1 MASQEKNSRARS
13 VRIADGTEISC
24 DADNLHEIK
33 PLKSEGILSGTKTL
47 NVAIASS
54 DAAQNLEAKQNLKA
68 SQNSKARQNS
78 KAKRDLKTVRNL
90 EASRAGDARKDEVQ
104 AKGAARNLKAEQA
117 GSESKGANNSA
128 TQIRKIVISRS
139 DLNVLSLLANGAF
152 GKNCELLRPS
162 KLSVC
167 GINFVFSCA
176 DAKKGDILELYLS
189 KNGIAE
195 RTKNSLSGENGAY
208 LLAKGSRNLQDGVSA
223 AAQNEQSFA
232 KSGTDFARNASAQ
245 SAINATSEGL
255 DHIESLAASY
265 DQTFTCSTDV
275 KSANNAALDLAKS
288 SSENSAVNSAR
299 SFAENSALNPVCSA
313 DAKSV
318 ANSAG
323 NFISNS
329 TENFIKNPAANPAY
343 CELVARID
351 VSDIYV
357 PSASEVADSVF
368 QNAYAEQTAVQGRIT
383 LLKNGLAEQ
392 IARIKKVASSLAA
405 PKISAFFT
413 CADPI
418 HRVHERLIRHM
429 IDKADFVVI
438 FLTGTNSA
446 DALPYELRKKTLRY
460 LLQNFLV
467 AQRAMMIDLGSLAIF
482 DDKPALQCAIA
493 KNLGINKIIFGQ
505 NHANMEL
512 FFEGGGVHSVLDEYQ
527 KRGDIEIL
535 LMPEYVYCEKC
546 KVLVSTKNCP
556 HGAHHHVHYRT
567 QNLKALLRAG
577 ILPPAIFM
585 RKEISAMIL
594 SELFPAR
601 FSDLQKL
608 YDELFPNSGILQSH
622 GESEFYEQLMQ
633 LYQTSALKT

>member
-13 VRIADGTEISC
+13 AWIADGTEISR
-24 DADNLHEIK
+24 DTGNLNEIK
-33 PLKSEGILSGTKTL
+33 PLESEGILSGTKTL

-68 SQNSKARQNS
+68 SQNSKA
-78 KAKRDLKTVRNL
+78 KRDLKTMRNL
-90 EASRAGDARKDEVQ
+90 KMSKASNARKDEAR

-176 DAKKGDILELYLS
+176 DAKKGDILELYLR
-189 KNGIAE
+189 KDGIAE
-195 RTKNSLSGENGAY
+195 HAKNSLSGESGAY
-208 LLAKGSRNLQDGVSA
+208 LLAKESRNLQDGVSA

-232 KSGTDFARNASAQ
+232 KSGTDFARTASAQ

-255 DHIESLAASY
+255 DHIESLTASY
-265 DQTFTCSTDV
+265 DRTFTSSTDA

-329 TENFIKNPAANPAY
+329 TENFIKNPAS

-351 VSDIYV
+351 VSDVYA
-357 PSASEVADSVF
+357 PSASEVAGSVF

-438 FLTGTNSA
+438 FLTGTNST
-446 DALPYELRKKTLRY
+446 DALPYELRKKTLSY

-527 KRGDIEIL
+527 KRGEIEIL

>member
-13 VRIADGTEISC
+13 AWIADGTEISR

-33 PLKSEGILSGTKTL
+33 PLESEGILSGTKTL
-47 NVAIASS
+47 NIAKASS

-68 SQNSKARQNS
+68 SRNS
-78 KAKRDLKTVRNL
+78 KAKRDLKTMRNL
-90 EASRAGDARKDEVQ
+90 KISKTSNARKDEAR

-117 GSESKGANNSA
+117 GSESNGANNSA
-128 TQIRKIVISRS
+128 TQIRKIVILRS

-152 GKNCELLRPS
+152 GKSCELLRPS

-176 DAKKGDILELYLS
+176 DAKKGDILELYLR
-189 KNGIAE
+189 KDGIAE

-208 LLAKGSRNLQDGVSA
+208 LLAKESRNLQDGVPA
-223 AAQNEQSFA
+223 AAQNEQNFA
-232 KSGTDFARNASAQ
+232 KSGAGFARTASAQ

-265 DQTFTCSTDV
+265 DQTFTRSTDV

-288 SSENSAVNSAR
+288 SSENSAANSAR
-299 SFAENSALNPVCSA
+299 NFAENSALNRVCST

-318 ANSAG
+318 ANSAR
-323 NFISNS
+323 NFISDS
-329 TENFIKNPAANPAY
+329 TENFIKNSAS

-351 VSDIYV
+351 VSDVYA

-383 LLKNGLAEQ
+383 LLKNELVEQ

-438 FLTGTNSA
+438 FLTGTNST
-446 DALPYELRKKTLRY
+446 DALPYELRKKTLSY

-467 AQRAMMIDLGSLAIF
+467 AQRTMMIDLGSLAIF

-527 KRGDIEIL
+527 KRGEIEIL

>member
-1 MASQEKNSRARS
+1 MASQEKNSRAYP
-13 VRIADGTEISC
+13 VRIASEIEISC
-24 DADNLHEIK
+24 DTGNLHEIK
-33 PLKSEGILSGTKTL
+33 PLESEGISNGTKTL
-47 NVAIASS
+47 NATRASS
-54 DAAQNLEAKQNLKA
+54 DAALNLKAKQNLKA

-78 KAKRDLKTVRNL
+78 KAKRNLKTMRNL
-90 EASRAGDARKDEVQ
+90 KMSKTSNARKDEAR
-104 AKGAARNLKAEQA
+104 AKDAARNLKAEQA

-176 DAKKGDILELYLS
+176 NAKKGDILELYLC
-189 KNGIAE
+189 KEGTVE
-195 RTKNSLSGENGAY
+195 RAKNSLSGESGAY
-208 LLAKGSRNLQDGVSA
+208 LLAKEPRNLQDGVSA

-232 KSGTDFARNASAQ
+232 KSGTDFARTASAQ

-255 DHIESLAASY
+255 DHIESLAACH
-265 DQTFTCSTDV
+265 DQTFTHSTDV
-275 KSANNAALDLAKS
+275 KSANNAAFDLAKS
-288 SSENSAVNSAR
+288 SSENSAVNSAQ
-299 SFAENSALNPVCSA
+299 SFAENSAINRVCSA

-318 ANSAG
+318 ANSAR

-329 TENFIKNPAANPAY
+329 TENFIKNPAS

-351 VSDIYV
+351 VSDVYA

-438 FLTGTNSA
+438 FLTGTNST
-446 DALPYELRKKTLRY
+446 DALLYELRKKTLSY

-527 KRGDIEIL
+527 KRGEIEIL

>member
-1 MASQEKNSRARS
+1 MASQEKNSRAHP
-13 VRIADGTEISC
+13 VRIADEMGISS
-24 DADNLHEIK
+24 DTGNLHEIK
-33 PLKSEGILSGTKTL
+33 PLESEGTLSGTKTL
-47 NVAIASS
+47 NVARASS

-68 SQNSKARQNS
+68 KP
-78 KAKRDLKTVRNL
+78 DLKTVRNL

-128 TQIRKIVISRS
+128 TQIRKIEISRS

-152 GKNCELLRPS
+152 GKSCELLRPS

-176 DAKKGDILELYLS
+176 DAKKSDILELYLC
-189 KNGIAE
+189 KEGIAE
-195 RTKNSLSGENGAY
+195 RTKNSLSGESGAY
-208 LLAKGSRNLQDGVSA
+208 LLAKEPRNLQDGVSA

-232 KSGTDFARNASAQ
+232 KSSTDFARTASTQ
-245 SAINATSEGL
+245 STINATSEGL

-265 DQTFTCSTDV
+265 DQIFT
-275 KSANNAALDLAKS
+275 
-288 SSENSAVNSAR
+288 
-299 SFAENSALNPVCSA
+299 CSA

-318 ANSAG
+318 ANSAR
-323 NFISNS
+323 NFISNY
-329 TENFIKNPAANPAY
+329 TENFIKNPAY

-351 VSDIYV
+351 VSDIYA
-357 PSASEVADSVF
+357 PSASEIAGSVF
-368 QNAYAEQTAVQGRIT
+368 QNAYVGQTAVQGRIT
-383 LLKNGLAEQ
+383 LLKNSLAEQ
-392 IARIKKVASSLAA
+392 IARIKKVASSLAT

-438 FLTGTNSA
+438 FLTGTSSA
-446 DALPYELRKKTLRY
+446 DALPYELRKKTLSY

-527 KRGDIEIL
+527 KRGEIEIL

>member
-1 MASQEKNSRARS
+1 MASQEKNSRAHP
-13 VRIADGTEISC
+13 VRIADGTEISR
-24 DADNLHEIK
+24 DTGNLHEIR
-33 PLKSEGILSGTKTL
+33 PLESERISSGTKAL
-47 NVAIASS
+47 NAARASS
-54 DAAQNLEAKQNLKA
+54 DAAQNLEVKQNLKA
-68 SQNSKARQNS
+68 SQNSKA
-78 KAKRDLKTVRNL
+78 KRDLKTMRNL
-90 EASRAGDARKDEVQ
+90 KMSKASNARKDEAR

-152 GKNCELLRPS
+152 GKSCELLRPS
-162 KLSVC
+162 KLSIC

-189 KNGIAE
+189 KDGIAE
-195 RTKNSLSGENGAY
+195 HAKNSLSGESGAY
-208 LLAKGSRNLQDGVSA
+208 LLAKGSLNLQDGVSV
-223 AAQNEQSFA
+223 AAQNEQYFA
-232 KSGTDFARNASAQ
+232 KSGTDLARTASTQ
-245 SAINATSEGL
+245 STINATSEGL
-255 DHIESLAASY
+255 DHIESLTASY
-265 DQTFTCSTDV
+265 DQTFTRSTDV

-288 SSENSAVNSAR
+288 SSENSAANSAR
-299 SFAENSALNPVCSA
+299 SFAENSAINPVCST
-313 DAKSV
+313 DAKSI

-329 TENFIKNPAANPAY
+329 TENFIKNPAY

-351 VSDIYV
+351 VSDVYA

-383 LLKNGLAEQ
+383 LLKNELAEQ

-446 DALPYELRKKTLRY
+446 DALPYELRKKTLSY

-527 KRGDIEIL
+527 KRGEIEIL

>member
-1 MASQEKNSRARS
+1 MQRRCKIRSTAR
-13 VRIADGTEISC
+13 
-24 DADNLHEIK
+24 
-33 PLKSEGILSGTKTL
+33 
-47 NVAIASS
+47 
-54 DAAQNLEAKQNLKA
+54 
-68 SQNSKARQNS
+68 
-78 KAKRDLKTVRNL
+78 
-90 EASRAGDARKDEVQ
+90 
-104 AKGAARNLKAEQA
+104 
-117 GSESKGANNSA
+117 
-128 TQIRKIVISRS
+128 
-139 DLNVLSLLANGAF
+139 
-152 GKNCELLRPS
+152 
-162 KLSVC
+162 
-167 GINFVFSCA
+167 
-176 DAKKGDILELYLS
+176 
-189 KNGIAE
+189 
-195 RTKNSLSGENGAY
+195 
-208 LLAKGSRNLQDGVSA
+208 
-223 AAQNEQSFA
+223 
-232 KSGTDFARNASAQ
+232 
-245 SAINATSEGL
+245 
-255 DHIESLAASY
+255 
-265 DQTFTCSTDV
+265 
-275 KSANNAALDLAKS
+275 
-288 SSENSAVNSAR
+288 
-299 SFAENSALNPVCSA
+299 
-313 DAKSV
+313 
-318 ANSAG
+318 

-329 TENFIKNPAANPAY
+329 TENFIKNSAANPAY

-351 VSDIYV
+351 VSDVYA
-357 PSASEVADSVF
+357 PSASEIAGSVF
-368 QNAYAEQTAVQGRIT
+368 QNAYAEQTAVHGRIT
-383 LLKNGLAEQ
+383 LLKNELAEQ
-392 IARIKKVASSLAA
+392 IARIKKIASSLAA

-446 DALPYELRKKTLRY
+446 DALPYELRKKTLSY

-482 DDKPALQCAIA
+482 DDKPPALQCAIA

-527 KRGDIEIL
+527 KRGEIEIL

-556 HGAHHHVHYRT
+556 HGAHHHVHYRA
-567 QNLKALLRAG
+567 QNLKSLLRAG

>member
-1 MASQEKNSRARS
+1 MASQEKNSRAHP
-13 VRIADGTEISC
+13 VRIAGEMGISR
-24 DADNLHEIK
+24 DADDLHEIK
-33 PLKSEGILSGTKTL
+33 PLESEGILSGIKTL
-47 NVAIASS
+47 NATKASS
-54 DAAQNLEAKQNLKA
+54 DAALNLKAKQNLKA

-78 KAKRDLKTVRNL
+78 KAKRNLKTMRNL
-90 EASRAGDARKDEVQ
+90 KMSKASNARKDEAR

-152 GKNCELLRPS
+152 GKSCELLRPS

-189 KNGIAE
+189 KDSIAE
-195 RTKNSLSGENGAY
+195 RTKNSLSGESGAY
-208 LLAKGSRNLQDGVSA
+208 LLAKESRNLQDGVSA
-223 AAQNEQSFA
+223 VAQNEQSFA
-232 KSGTDFARNASAQ
+232 KSGTDFARTASAQ

-255 DHIESLAASY
+255 DHIESLTASY
-265 DQTFTCSTDV
+265 DQTFTSSTDV

-299 SFAENSALNPVCSA
+299 SFAENSAINRVCST

-329 TENFIKNPAANPAY
+329 TENFIKNPAY

-351 VSDIYV
+351 VSDVYV

-368 QNAYAEQTAVQGRIT
+368 QNVYAEQTAVQGRIT

-438 FLTGTNSA
+438 FLTGTNST
-446 DALPYELRKKTLRY
+446 DALPYELRKKTLSY

-505 NHANMEL
+505 NHANIEL

-527 KRGDIEIL
+527 KRGEIEIL

>member
-13 VRIADGTEISC
+13 AWIADGTEISR
-24 DADNLHEIK
+24 DTGNLNEIK
-33 PLKSEGILSGTKTL
+33 PLESEGILSGTKTL

-68 SQNSKARQNS
+68 SQNSKA
-78 KAKRDLKTVRNL
+78 KRDLKTMRNL
-90 EASRAGDARKDEVQ
+90 KMSRASNARKDEAL
-104 AKGAARNLKAEQA
+104 AKGAAWNLKAEQA

-152 GKNCELLRPS
+152 GKSCELLRPS

-189 KNGIAE
+189 KDGIAE

-208 LLAKGSRNLQDGVSA
+208 LLAKGSLNLQDGVSA

-232 KSGTDFARNASAQ
+232 KSGTDFARTASAQ

-255 DHIESLAASY
+255 DHIESLAACY
-265 DQTFTCSTDV
+265 DQTFT
-275 KSANNAALDLAKS
+275 
-288 SSENSAVNSAR
+288 R
-299 SFAENSALNPVCSA
+299 SA

-318 ANSAG
+318 ANLAG

-329 TENFIKNPAANPAY
+329 TENFIKNPAS

-351 VSDIYV
+351 VSDVYA
-357 PSASEVADSVF
+357 PSASEIAGSVF

-383 LLKNGLAEQ
+383 LLKNELAEQ

-438 FLTGTNSA
+438 FLTGTSSA

-527 KRGDIEIL
+527 KRGEIEIL

>member
-13 VRIADGTEISC
+13 VRIAGEIEISR

-33 PLKSEGILSGTKTL
+33 PLESEGISNGTKPL
-47 NVAIASS
+47 NIAKASS
-54 DAAQNLEAKQNLKA
+54 DAALNLKAKQNLEA

-78 KAKRDLKTVRNL
+78 KAKRDLKTIRNL
-90 EASRAGDARKDEVQ
+90 KMSKASNARKDEAQ
-104 AKGAARNLKAEQA
+104 AKGAAWNLKAEQA

-176 DAKKGDILELYLS
+176 DAKKSDILELYLR
-189 KNGIAE
+189 KDGIAE
-195 RTKNSLSGENGAY
+195 RTKNSLSGKSGAY
-208 LLAKGSRNLQDGVSA
+208 LLAKESRNLQDGVSA
-223 AAQNEQSFA
+223 AAQNEQYFA

-245 SAINATSEGL
+245 STINATSEDL
-255 DHIESLAASY
+255 DHIESLTASY

-275 KSANNAALDLAKS
+275 KPENNAALDLAKS
-288 SSENSAVNSAR
+288 SSENSAANSAR
-299 SFAENSALNPVCSA
+299 SFAENSALNRVCSA

-318 ANSAG
+318 ANLAG

-329 TENFIKNPAANPAY
+329 TENFIKNSAS

-351 VSDIYV
+351 VSDVYA
-357 PSASEVADSVF
+357 PSASEIAGSVF

-438 FLTGTNSA
+438 FLTGTSSA
-446 DALPYELRKKTLRY
+446 DALPYELRKKTLSY

-567 QNLKALLRAG
+567 QNLKALLRVG

>member
-13 VRIADGTEISC
+13 VWIADEIEISC

-33 PLKSEGILSGTKTL
+33 PLESEGILSGTKTL
-47 NVAIASS
+47 NVAIVSS
-54 DAAQNLEAKQNLKA
+54 DAALNLKAKQNL
-68 SQNSKARQNS
+68 KARQNS
-78 KAKRDLKTVRNL
+78 KAKRDLKTMRNL
-90 EASRAGDARKDEVQ
+90 KMSKASNARKDEAR
-104 AKGAARNLKAEQA
+104 AKGAAWNLKAEQA

-152 GKNCELLRPS
+152 GKICELLRPS

-189 KNGIAE
+189 KDGIAE
-195 RTKNSLSGENGAY
+195 RTKNSLSGESGAY
-208 LLAKGSRNLQDGVSA
+208 LLAKESCNLQDRVSA

-232 KSGTDFARNASAQ
+232 KSGAGFARTASAQ
-245 SAINATSEGL
+245 STINAASEGL
-255 DHIESLAASY
+255 DHIESLAACY
-265 DQTFTCSTDV
+265 DQTFTRSTDV
-275 KSANNAALDLAKS
+275 KSENNAALDLAKS
-288 SSENSAVNSAR
+288 SSENSAVNSAQ
-299 SFAENSALNPVCSA
+299 SFAENSALNRVCST

-329 TENFIKNPAANPAY
+329 TENFTKNPAS

-351 VSDIYV
+351 VSDVYA
-357 PSASEVADSVF
+357 PSASEIVGSVF

-383 LLKNGLAEQ
+383 LLKNELAEQ

-438 FLTGTNSA
+438 FLTGTSSA
-446 DALPYELRKKTLRY
+446 DALPYELRKKTLNY

-556 HGAHHHVHYRT
+556 HGAHHHVHYRA

>member
-1 MASQEKNSRARS
+1 M
-13 VRIADGTEISC
+13 
-24 DADNLHEIK
+24 
-33 PLKSEGILSGTKTL
+33 
-47 NVAIASS
+47 
-54 DAAQNLEAKQNLKA
+54 
-68 SQNSKARQNS
+68 
-78 KAKRDLKTVRNL
+78 
-90 EASRAGDARKDEVQ
+90 
-104 AKGAARNLKAEQA
+104 
-117 GSESKGANNSA
+117 
-128 TQIRKIVISRS
+128 
-139 DLNVLSLLANGAF
+139 
-152 GKNCELLRPS
+152 
-162 KLSVC
+162 
-167 GINFVFSCA
+167 
-176 DAKKGDILELYLS
+176 
-189 KNGIAE
+189 
-195 RTKNSLSGENGAY
+195 
-208 LLAKGSRNLQDGVSA
+208 
-223 AAQNEQSFA
+223 
-232 KSGTDFARNASAQ
+232 
-245 SAINATSEGL
+245 
-255 DHIESLAASY
+255 
-265 DQTFTCSTDV
+265 
-275 KSANNAALDLAKS
+275 
-288 SSENSAVNSAR
+288 
-299 SFAENSALNPVCSA
+299 
-313 DAKSV
+313 
-318 ANSAG
+318 
-323 NFISNS
+323 
-329 TENFIKNPAANPAY
+329 
-343 CELVARID
+343 
-351 VSDIYV
+351 
-357 PSASEVADSVF
+357 F

-438 FLTGTNSA
+438 FLTGTSSA

-482 DDKPALQCAIA
+482 DNKPALQCAIA

-512 FFEGGGVHSVLDEYQ
+512 FFDGGGVHSVLDEYQ
-527 KRGDIEIL
+527 KRGEIEIL

>member
-13 VRIADGTEISC
+13 AWIADGTEISR
-24 DADNLHEIK
+24 DTDNLNEIK
-33 PLKSEGILSGTKTL
+33 PLESEGILSGTKTL

-68 SQNSKARQNS
+68 KP
-78 KAKRDLKTVRNL
+78 DLKTMRNL
-90 EASRAGDARKDEVQ
+90 KMSKASNARKDEAR
-104 AKGAARNLKAEQA
+104 AKDAARNLKAEQA

-152 GKNCELLRPS
+152 GKSCELLRPS

-176 DAKKGDILELYLS
+176 DAKKGDILELYLC
-189 KNGIAE
+189 KEGTAE
-195 RTKNSLSGENGAY
+195 RAKNSLSDESGAY
-208 LLAKGSRNLQDGVSA
+208 LLAKESRNLQDGVSA
-223 AAQNEQSFA
+223 AAQNEQYFA
-232 KSGTDFARNASAQ
+232 KSGTDLARTASTQ
-245 SAINATSEGL
+245 STINATSEGL
-255 DHIESLAASY
+255 DHIESLTAGY
-265 DQTFTCSTDV
+265 DQIFTCSADA
-275 KSANNAALDLAKS
+275 KSEKNAVLDLAKS
-288 SSENSAVNSAR
+288 SSENSAVNSAQ
-299 SFAENSALNPVCSA
+299 SFAENSAINPVCSA

-318 ANSAG
+318 ANSAR

-329 TENFIKNPAANPAY
+329 TENFIKNPAS

-351 VSDIYV
+351 VSDVYA

-446 DALPYELRKKTLRY
+446 DALPYELRKKTLSY

-505 NHANMEL
+505 NHANIEL
-512 FFEGGGVHSVLDEYQ
+512 FFDGGGVHSVLDEYQ
-527 KRGDIEIL
+527 KRGEIEIL

>member
-13 VRIADGTEISC
+13 VWIADGTEISR
-24 DADNLHEIK
+24 DTGNLHEIK
-33 PLKSEGILSGTKTL
+33 PLESEGISNSTKIL
-47 NVAIASS
+47 NAAKASS
-54 DAAQNLEAKQNLKA
+54 DAALNFLKAKQNLKA
-68 SQNSKARQNS
+68 
-78 KAKRDLKTVRNL
+78 KRNLKTVRNL
-90 EASRAGDARKDEVQ
+90 KASRAGDARKDEMQ
-104 AKGAARNLKAEQA
+104 AKGAAWNLKAEQA

-152 GKNCELLRPS
+152 GKSCELLRPS

-189 KNGIAE
+189 KDGIAE
-195 RTKNSLSGENGAY
+195 RTENLLSSENGAY
-208 LLAKGSRNLQDGVSA
+208 LLAKGSLNLQDGVSA

-232 KSGTDFARNASAQ
+232 KSGAGFARTASAQ

-255 DHIESLAASY
+255 DHIESLTASY
-265 DQTFTCSTDV
+265 DQIFTCSADA
-275 KSANNAALDLAKS
+275 KSEKNAALDLAKS
-288 SSENSAVNSAR
+288 SSENSAANSAR
-299 SFAENSALNPVCSA
+299 SIAKNSTINRVCSA

-329 TENFIKNPAANPAY
+329 TKNSAANPAY
-343 CELVARID
+343 YELVVRIS
-351 VSDIYV
+351 VSDVYT
-357 PSASEVADSVF
+357 PSASEVAGSVF

-383 LLKNGLAEQ
+383 LLKNELAEQ

-446 DALPYELRKKTLRY
+446 DALPYELRKKTLSY

-527 KRGDIEIL
+527 KRGEIEIL

-567 QNLKALLRAG
+567 QNLKALLRVG

>member
-13 VRIADGTEISC
+13 AWIADGTEISR
-24 DADNLHEIK
+24 DTGNLNEIK
-33 PLKSEGILSGTKTL
+33 PLESEGILSGTKTL

-68 SQNSKARQNS
+68 SRNS
-78 KAKRDLKTVRNL
+78 KAKRDLKTMRNL
-90 EASRAGDARKDEVQ
+90 KMSKTSNARKDEAR
-104 AKGAARNLKAEQA
+104 AKGAARNLKAGQA

-152 GKNCELLRPS
+152 GKSCELLRPS

-189 KNGIAE
+189 KDGIAG
-195 RTKNSLSGENGAY
+195 RAKNSLSGESGAY
-208 LLAKGSRNLQDGVSA
+208 LLAKESRNLQDGVSA

-232 KSGTDFARNASAQ
+232 KSGAGFARTASAQ

-255 DHIESLAASY
+255 DHIESLTASY
-265 DQTFTCSTDV
+265 DQTFTRSADV
-275 KSANNAALDLAKS
+275 KSAKNAALDLAKS

-299 SFAENSALNPVCSA
+299 SFTENSALNPVCSA

-329 TENFIKNPAANPAY
+329 TENFIKNSAS

-351 VSDIYV
+351 VSDVYA

-438 FLTGTNSA
+438 FLTGTSSA
-446 DALPYELRKKTLRY
+446 DALPYELRKKTLSY

-527 KRGDIEIL
+527 KRGEIEIL

>member
-13 VRIADGTEISC
+13 VWIADGTEISR
-24 DADNLHEIK
+24 DTGNLHEIK
-33 PLKSEGILSGTKTL
+33 PLESEGISNSTKIL
-47 NVAIASS
+47 NAAKASS
-54 DAAQNLEAKQNLKA
+54 DAALNFLKAKQNLKA
-68 SQNSKARQNS
+68 
-78 KAKRDLKTVRNL
+78 KRNLKTVRNL
-90 EASRAGDARKDEVQ
+90 KASRAGDARKDEMQ
-104 AKGAARNLKAEQA
+104 AKGAAWNLKAEQA

-128 TQIRKIVISRS
+128 TQIRKIEISRS

-152 GKNCELLRPS
+152 GKSCELLRPS
-162 KLSVC
+162 KLSIC

-189 KNGIAE
+189 KDGIAE
-195 RTKNSLSGENGAY
+195 RTENLLSSENGAY
-208 LLAKGSRNLQDGVSA
+208 LLAKGSLNLQDGVSA

-232 KSGTDFARNASAQ
+232 KSGAGFARTASAQ

-255 DHIESLAASY
+255 DHIESLTACY
-265 DQTFTCSTDV
+265 DQIFTCSADA
-275 KSANNAALDLAKS
+275 KSEKNAALDLAKS
-288 SSENSAVNSAR
+288 SSENSAANSAR
-299 SFAENSALNPVCSA
+299 SIAKNSTINRVCSA

-329 TENFIKNPAANPAY
+329 TKNSAANPAY
-343 CELVARID
+343 YELVVRIS
-351 VSDIYV
+351 VSDVYT
-357 PSASEVADSVF
+357 PSASEVAGSVF

-383 LLKNGLAEQ
+383 LLKNELAEQ
-392 IARIKKVASSLAA
+392 IARIKKVASSLTA

-446 DALPYELRKKTLRY
+446 DALPYELRKKTLSY

-527 KRGDIEIL
+527 KRGEIEIL

-567 QNLKALLRAG
+567 QNLKALLRVG

>member
-13 VRIADGTEISC
+13 VWIADGTEISR
-24 DADNLHEIK
+24 DADNLHAIK
-33 PLKSEGILSGTKTL
+33 PLESEGISSSTKIL
-47 NVAIASS
+47 NAARASS
-54 DAAQNLEAKQNLKA
+54 DAAHNLEAKQNLKA
-68 SQNSKARQNS
+68 SQNSKA
-78 KAKRDLKTVRNL
+78 KRDLKTMRNL
-90 EASRAGDARKDEVQ
+90 KMSKTSNARKDEAR

-152 GKNCELLRPS
+152 GKSCELLRPS

-189 KNGIAE
+189 KDGIAE
-195 RTKNSLSGENGAY
+195 RTKNSLSGESGAY
-208 LLAKGSRNLQDGVSA
+208 LLAKESRNLQDGVSA

-232 KSGTDFARNASAQ
+232 KSGTDFARTASAQ

-255 DHIESLAASY
+255 DHIESRAASY
-265 DQTFTCSTDV
+265 DQIFAYSADT
-275 KSANNAALDLAKS
+275 KSAKNAALDSEKS
-288 SSENSAVNSAR
+288 SSENSAVNSAQ
-299 SFAENSALNPVCSA
+299 SFAENSALNRVCSA

-318 ANSAG
+318 ANSAR

-329 TENFIKNPAANPAY
+329 TENFIKNPAY

-351 VSDIYV
+351 VSDIYA
-357 PSASEVADSVF
+357 PSASEIAGSVF
-368 QNAYAEQTAVQGRIT
+368 QNAYVGQTAVQGRIT
-383 LLKNGLAEQ
+383 LLKNSLAEQ

-438 FLTGTNSA
+438 FLTGTSSA
-446 DALPYELRKKTLRY
+446 DALPYELRKKTLSY

-482 DDKPALQCAIA
+482 DDKPALQCAIT

-527 KRGDIEIL
+527 KRGEIEIL

>member
-1 MASQEKNSRARS
+1 MASQEKNSRAHP
-13 VRIADGTEISC
+13 VRIAGEIEISR

-33 PLKSEGILSGTKTL
+33 PLESEGISNGTKTL

-68 SQNSKARQNS
+68 SQNSKA
-78 KAKRDLKTVRNL
+78 KRDLKTMRNL
-90 EASRAGDARKDEVQ
+90 KMSKASNARKEEAR
-104 AKGAARNLKAEQA
+104 AKDAARNLKAEQA

-152 GKNCELLRPS
+152 GKSCELLRPS

-189 KNGIAE
+189 KDGIAE
-195 RTKNSLSGENGAY
+195 CAKNSLSGESGAY
-208 LLAKGSRNLQDGVSA
+208 LLAKESRNLQYRVSA

-232 KSGTDFARNASAQ
+232 KSGAGFARTASAQ

-255 DHIESLAASY
+255 DHIESLTASY
-265 DQTFTCSTDV
+265 DQTFTRSTDT
-275 KSANNAALDLAKS
+275 
-288 SSENSAVNSAR
+288 
-299 SFAENSALNPVCSA
+299 
-313 DAKSV
+313 KSV
-318 ANSAG
+318 VNSAG

-329 TENFIKNPAANPAY
+329 TENFIKNSTANPAS
-343 CELVARID
+343 CELVARIS
-351 VSDIYV
+351 VSDVYA
-357 PSASEVADSVF
+357 PSASEVAGSVF
-368 QNAYAEQTAVQGRIT
+368 QNAYAGQTAVQGRIT

-438 FLTGTNSA
+438 FLTGTNST
-446 DALPYELRKKTLRY
+446 DALPYELRKKTLSH

-527 KRGDIEIL
+527 KRGEIEIL

>member
-1 MASQEKNSRARS
+1 MASQEKNSRAHP
-13 VRIADGTEISC
+13 VRIAGEIEISR

-33 PLKSEGILSGTKTL
+33 PLESEGISNGTKTL
-47 NVAIASS
+47 NVAIVSS

-68 SQNSKARQNS
+68 SQNSKA
-78 KAKRDLKTVRNL
+78 KRDLKTMRNL
-90 EASRAGDARKDEVQ
+90 KMSKASNARKEEAR
-104 AKGAARNLKAEQA
+104 AKDAARNLKAEQA

-152 GKNCELLRPS
+152 GKSCELLRPS

-189 KNGIAE
+189 KDGIAE
-195 RTKNSLSGENGAY
+195 CAKNSLSGESGAY
-208 LLAKGSRNLQDGVSA
+208 LLVKGSRNLQYRVSA

-232 KSGTDFARNASAQ
+232 KSGAGFARTASAQ

-255 DHIESLAASY
+255 DHIESLTASY
-265 DQTFTCSTDV
+265 DQTFTRSTDT
-275 KSANNAALDLAKS
+275 
-288 SSENSAVNSAR
+288 
-299 SFAENSALNPVCSA
+299 
-313 DAKSV
+313 KSV
-318 ANSAG
+318 VNSAG

-329 TENFIKNPAANPAY
+329 TENFIKNSTANPAY

-351 VSDIYV
+351 VSDVYA

-438 FLTGTNSA
+438 FLTGTSST
-446 DALPYELRKKTLRY
+446 DALPYELRKKTLSY

-482 DDKPALQCAIA
+482 DDKPALQCTIA

-512 FFEGGGVHSVLDEYQ
+512 FFDGGGVHSVLDEYQ
-527 KRGDIEIL
+527 KRGEIEIL

>member
-1 MASQEKNSRARS
+1 MASQEKNSRAHP
-13 VRIADGTEISC
+13 VRIADGTEISR
-24 DADNLHEIK
+24 DTGNLNEIK
-33 PLKSEGILSGTKTL
+33 PLESEGILSGIKTL
-47 NVAIASS
+47 NATKASS
-54 DAAQNLEAKQNLKA
+54 DAALNLKAKQNLKV

-78 KAKRDLKTVRNL
+78 KAKRNLKTMRNL
-90 EASRAGDARKDEVQ
+90 KMSKTSNARKDEAQ
-104 AKGAARNLKAEQA
+104 TKGSARNLKAEQA

-128 TQIRKIVISRS
+128 TQIRKIEISRS
-139 DLNVLSLLANGAF
+139 DLNILSLLANGAF

-162 KLSVC
+162 KLSIC

-176 DAKKGDILELYLS
+176 DAKKGDILELYLR
-189 KNGIAE
+189 KDGIAE
-195 RTKNSLSGENGAY
+195 CAKNSLSGESGAY
-208 LLAKGSRNLQDGVSA
+208 LLAKGSLNLQDGVSA
-223 AAQNEQSFA
+223 TAQNEQSFA
-232 KSGTDFARNASAQ
+232 ESGTDLARTASTQ
-245 SAINATSEGL
+245 STINATSEGL
-255 DHIESLAASY
+255 DHIESLTASY
-265 DQTFTCSTDV
+265 DQTFTSSTDV

-299 SFAENSALNPVCSA
+299 SFAENSAINRVYSA

-329 TENFIKNPAANPAY
+329 TENFIKNPAS

-351 VSDIYV
+351 VSDVYA
-357 PSASEVADSVF
+357 PSASEVAGSVF

-392 IARIKKVASSLAA
+392 IVRIKKVASSLAA

-438 FLTGTNSA
+438 FLTGTSSA
-446 DALPYELRKKTLRY
+446 DALPYELRKKTLSY

-527 KRGDIEIL
+527 KRGEIEIL

>member
-1 MASQEKNSRARS
+1 MASQEKNSRAHP
-13 VRIADGTEISC
+13 VRIAGEIEISR
-24 DADNLHEIK
+24 DADNLHETK
-33 PLKSEGILSGTKTL
+33 PLESEGILNGTKTL
-47 NVAIASS
+47 NTTRASS
-54 DAAQNLEAKQNLKA
+54 DAALNLKAKQNLK
-68 SQNSKARQNS
+68 
-78 KAKRDLKTVRNL
+78 TMRNL
-90 EASRAGDARKDEVQ
+90 KMSRTSNARKDEAL
-104 AKGAARNLKAEQA
+104 AKGATRNLKAEQA
-117 GSESKGANNSA
+117 RSESKGANNSA
-128 TQIRKIVISRS
+128 TQIRKIEISRS

-152 GKNCELLRPS
+152 GKSCELLRPS
-162 KLSVC
+162 KLSIC
-167 GINFVFSCA
+167 GINFVFSYA
-176 DAKKGDILELYLS
+176 GAKKGDILELYLN
-189 KNGIAE
+189 KDGIAE
-195 RTKNSLSGENGAY
+195 RTKNSLSGDSGAY
-208 LLAKGSRNLQDGVSA
+208 LLAKELRNLQDEVSA

-232 KSGTDFARNASAQ
+232 KSGAGFARTASAQ

-265 DQTFTCSTDV
+265 DQTFTCSTD
-275 KSANNAALDLAKS
+275 
-288 SSENSAVNSAR
+288 
-299 SFAENSALNPVCSA
+299 
-313 DAKSV
+313 AKSV
-318 ANSAG
+318 ANLAR
-323 NFISNS
+323 NFISDS
-329 TENFIKNPAANPAY
+329 TENFIKNSAANPVSY
-343 CELVARID
+343 ELVARID
-351 VSDIYV
+351 VSDVYA
-357 PSASEVADSVF
+357 PSASEIAGSVF

-383 LLKNGLAEQ
+383 LLKNELAEQ

-438 FLTGTNSA
+438 FLTGTSSA
-446 DALPYELRKKTLRY
+446 DALPYELRKKTLSY

-527 KRGDIEIL
+527 KRGEIEIL

-567 QNLKALLRAG
+567 QNLKALLRVG

>member
-1 MASQEKNSRARS
+1 MASQEKNSRTHP
-13 VRIADGTEISC
+13 VQIAGEIEISR

-33 PLKSEGILSGTKTL
+33 PLESEGILSGTKTL
-47 NVAIASS
+47 NVAKASS
-54 DAAQNLEAKQNLKA
+54 DAALNLKTKQNLKA
-68 SQNSKARQNS
+68 SQSSKTRQNS
-78 KAKRDLKTVRNL
+78 KTKRDLKTVRNL
-90 EASRAGDARKDEVQ
+90 EASRASNARKDEAR

-128 TQIRKIVISRS
+128 TQIRKIEISRS

-152 GKNCELLRPS
+152 GKNCELLRPN
-162 KLSVC
+162 KLSIC

-189 KNGIAE
+189 KDGIAE
-195 RTKNSLSGENGAY
+195 RAKNSLSSGSGAY
-208 LLAKGSRNLQDGVSA
+208 LLAKESRNLQDGVSA
-223 AAQNEQSFA
+223 AAKNEQSFA
-232 KSGTDFARNASAQ
+232 KSGAGFARTASTQ
-245 SAINATSEGL
+245 STINATSEGL
-255 DHIESLAASY
+255 DHIESLTASY
-265 DQTFTCSTDV
+265 DQTFTCSADT
-275 KSANNAALDLAKS
+275 KSAKNAALDLAKS

-299 SFAENSALNPVCSA
+299 SFAENSAINPVCSA

-329 TENFIKNPAANPAY
+329 TENFIKNPAY
-343 CELVARID
+343 CELVVRIS
-351 VSDIYV
+351 VSDVYT
-357 PSASEVADSVF
+357 PSASEVAGSVF

-438 FLTGTNSA
+438 FLTGTSSA
-446 DALPYELRKKTLRY
+446 DAMPYELRKKTLSY

-527 KRGDIEIL
+527 KRGEIEIL

>member
-1 MASQEKNSRARS
+1 MASQEKNSRAHP
-13 VRIADGTEISC
+13 VRIAGEMEISR
-24 DADNLHEIK
+24 DTGNLNEIK
-33 PLKSEGILSGTKTL
+33 PLESEGILSGTKTL

-68 SQNSKARQNS
+68 SQNSKA
-78 KAKRDLKTVRNL
+78 KRDLKTMRNL
-90 EASRAGDARKDEVQ
+90 KMSKTSNARKDEAR
-104 AKGAARNLKAEQA
+104 AKGAAWNLKAEQA

-128 TQIRKIVISRS
+128 TQIRKIEISRS

-152 GKNCELLRPS
+152 GKSCELLRPS

-189 KNGIAE
+189 KDGIAE
-195 RTKNSLSGENGAY
+195 RTENLLSGESGAY
-208 LLAKGSRNLQDGVSA
+208 LLAKGSLNLQDGVSA

-232 KSGTDFARNASAQ
+232 KSGTDFARTASAQ

-255 DHIESLAASY
+255 DHIESLTACY
-265 DQTFTCSTDV
+265 DQIFTCSADA
-275 KSANNAALDLAKS
+275 KSEKNAALDLAKS
-288 SSENSAVNSAR
+288 SSENSAANSAR
-299 SFAENSALNPVCSA
+299 SIAKNSTINRVCSA

-329 TENFIKNPAANPAY
+329 TKNSAANPAY
-343 CELVARID
+343 YELVVRIS
-351 VSDIYV
+351 VSDVYT
-357 PSASEVADSVF
+357 PSASEVAGSVF

-383 LLKNGLAEQ
+383 LLKNELAEQ

-446 DALPYELRKKTLRY
+446 DALPYELRKKTLSY

-512 FFEGGGVHSVLDEYQ
+512 FFDGGGVHSVLDEYQ
-527 KRGDIEIL
+527 KRGEIEIL

>member
-13 VRIADGTEISC
+13 VWIADGTEISR
-24 DADNLHEIK
+24 DTSNLNEIK
-33 PLKSEGILSGTKTL
+33 PLESEGILSGIKTL
-47 NVAIASS
+47 NATKASS
-54 DAAQNLEAKQNLKA
+54 DAALNLKAKQNLKA

-78 KAKRDLKTVRNL
+78 KAKRNLKTMRNL
-90 EASRAGDARKDEVQ
+90 KMSKASNARKDEAR

-152 GKNCELLRPS
+152 GKSCELLRPS

-189 KNGIAE
+189 KDSIAE
-195 RTKNSLSGENGAY
+195 RTKNSLSGESGAY
-208 LLAKGSRNLQDGVSA
+208 LLAKESRNLQDGVSA
-223 AAQNEQSFA
+223 VAQNEQSFA
-232 KSGTDFARNASAQ
+232 KSGTDFARTASAQ

-255 DHIESLAASY
+255 DHIESLTASY
-265 DQTFTCSTDV
+265 DQTFTSSTDV

-299 SFAENSALNPVCSA
+299 SFAENSAINRVCST

-329 TENFIKNPAANPAY
+329 TENFIKNPAY

-351 VSDIYV
+351 VSDVYV

-368 QNAYAEQTAVQGRIT
+368 QNVYAEQTAVQGRIT

-438 FLTGTNSA
+438 FLTGTNST
-446 DALPYELRKKTLRY
+446 DALPYELRKKTLSY

-505 NHANMEL
+505 NHANIEL

-527 KRGDIEIL
+527 KRGEIEIL

>member
-13 VRIADGTEISC
+13 VRIAGETEISH
-24 DADNLHEIK
+24 DADDLHEIK
-33 PLKSEGILSGTKTL
+33 PLESEGILSGTKTL
-47 NVAIASS
+47 NAARASS

-68 SQNSKARQNS
+68 SRNS
-78 KAKRDLKTVRNL
+78 KAKCDLKTMRNL
-90 EASRAGDARKDEVQ
+90 KTSKASNARKDEAQ
-104 AKGAARNLKAEQA
+104 AKGAARNLKEAQA

-128 TQIRKIVISRS
+128 TQIRKIEISRS

-152 GKNCELLRPS
+152 GKSCELLRPS

-176 DAKKGDILELYLS
+176 DAKKGDILELYLR
-189 KNGIAE
+189 KDGIAE
-195 RTKNSLSGENGAY
+195 RVKNSLSGESGAY
-208 LLAKGSRNLQDGVSA
+208 LLAKESRNLQDGVSA

-232 KSGTDFARNASAQ
+232 KSGTDFARTASAQ

-255 DHIESLAASY
+255 DHRESLAACY
-265 DQTFTCSTDV
+265 DQTFTRSTDV
-275 KSANNAALDLAKS
+275 KSANNAALDSEKS
-288 SSENSAVNSAR
+288 SSENSAVNSAQ
-299 SFAENSALNPVCSA
+299 SFAENSALNRVCST

-329 TENFIKNPAANPAY
+329 TENFIKNSAANPAY

-351 VSDIYV
+351 VSDVYV
-357 PSASEVADSVF
+357 PSASEVAGSIF

-438 FLTGTNSA
+438 FLTGTSSA
-446 DALPYELRKKTLRY
+446 DALPYELRKKTLSY

-527 KRGDIEIL
+527 KRGEIEIL

-556 HGAHHHVHYRT
+556 HGAHHHVHYRA

>member
-1 MASQEKNSRARS
+1 MASQEKNSRTHP
-13 VRIADGTEISC
+13 VRITGEIEISR

-33 PLKSEGILSGTKTL
+33 PLESEGISSGTKTL
-47 NVAIASS
+47 NATKASS
-54 DAAQNLEAKQNLKA
+54 DAALNLKAKQNLKA

-78 KAKRDLKTVRNL
+78 KAKRNLKTMRNL
-90 EASRAGDARKDEVQ
+90 EASRAGDARKDEAR

-152 GKNCELLRPS
+152 GKSCELLRPS

-176 DAKKGDILELYLS
+176 DAKKGDILELYLR
-189 KNGIAE
+189 KDGIAK
-195 RTKNSLSGENGAY
+195 RVKNSLSGESGAY
-208 LLAKGSRNLQDGVSA
+208 LLAKESRNLQDGVSA
-223 AAQNEQSFA
+223 AAQNEQNFA
-232 KSGTDFARNASAQ
+232 KSGTDFARTASAQ
-245 SAINATSEGL
+245 SAINTAGEGL
-255 DHIESLAASY
+255 DHIESLAACY
-265 DQTFTCSTDV
+265 DQIFACSADV
-275 KSANNAALDLAKS
+275 KSANNAALDSEKS
-288 SSENSAVNSAR
+288 SGANSAVNSA
-299 SFAENSALNPVCSA
+299 S
-313 DAKSV
+313 
-318 ANSAG
+318 
-323 NFISNS
+323 
-329 TENFIKNPAANPAY
+329 

-351 VSDIYV
+351 VSDVYA
-357 PSASEVADSVF
+357 PSASEIAGSVF
-368 QNAYAEQTAVQGRIT
+368 QNAYAEQTAVQGCIT

-438 FLTGTNSA
+438 FLTGTSSA

-467 AQRAMMIDLGSLAIF
+467 AQRTMMIDLGSLAIF

-527 KRGDIEIL
+527 KRGEIEIL

>member
-13 VRIADGTEISC
+13 AWIADGTEISR
-24 DADNLHEIK
+24 DTDNLNEIK
-33 PLKSEGILSGTKTL
+33 PLESEGILSGTKTL

-68 SQNSKARQNS
+68 KP
-78 KAKRDLKTVRNL
+78 DLKTMRNL
-90 EASRAGDARKDEVQ
+90 KMSKASNARKDEAR
-104 AKGAARNLKAEQA
+104 AKDAARNLKAEQA

-152 GKNCELLRPS
+152 GKSCELLRPS

-176 DAKKGDILELYLS
+176 DAKKGDILELYLC
-189 KNGIAE
+189 KEGTAE
-195 RTKNSLSGENGAY
+195 RAKNSLSDESGAY
-208 LLAKGSRNLQDGVSA
+208 LLAKESRNLQDGVSA
-223 AAQNEQSFA
+223 AAQNEQYFA
-232 KSGTDFARNASAQ
+232 KSGTDLARTASTQ
-245 SAINATSEGL
+245 STINATSEGL
-255 DHIESLAASY
+255 DHIESLTAGY
-265 DQTFTCSTDV
+265 DQIFTCSADA
-275 KSANNAALDLAKS
+275 KSAKNAALDLAKS
-288 SSENSAVNSAR
+288 SSENSAANSAR
-299 SFAENSALNPVCSA
+299 SFAENPAINRVCSA

-318 ANSAG
+318 ANSAR

-329 TENFIKNPAANPAY
+329 TENFTKNPAS

-351 VSDIYV
+351 VSDVYA
-357 PSASEVADSVF
+357 PSASEIAGSVF
-368 QNAYAEQTAVQGRIT
+368 QNAYAEQTAVQGCIT

-438 FLTGTNSA
+438 FLTGTSSA
-446 DALPYELRKKTLRY
+446 DALPYELRKKTLSY

-527 KRGDIEIL
+527 KRGEIEIL

>member
-13 VRIADGTEISC
+13 AWIADGTEISR
-24 DADNLHEIK
+24 DTGNLNEIK
-33 PLKSEGILSGTKTL
+33 PLESEGILSGTKTL

-68 SQNSKARQNS
+68 SRNS
-78 KAKRDLKTVRNL
+78 KAKRDLKTMRNL
-90 EASRAGDARKDEVQ
+90 KMSKASNARKDEAR

-152 GKNCELLRPS
+152 GKSCELLRPS

-176 DAKKGDILELYLS
+176 DAKKGDILELYLR
-189 KNGIAE
+189 KDGIAE
-195 RTKNSLSGENGAY
+195 RAKNSLSGESGAY
-208 LLAKGSRNLQDGVSA
+208 LLAKESRNLQDGVSA

-232 KSGTDFARNASAQ
+232 KSGTDFARTASAQ

-255 DHIESLAASY
+255 DHIESLAACH
-265 DQTFTCSTDV
+265 DQTFTRSTDV
-275 KSANNAALDLAKS
+275 KSANNAALDSEKS
-288 SSENSAVNSAR
+288 SSEKSAVNSAQ
-299 SFAENSALNPVCSA
+299 SFAENSALNRVCST
-313 DAKSV
+313 DTKSV
-318 ANSAG
+318 ANSVG

-329 TENFIKNPAANPAY
+329 TENFIKNPAS

-351 VSDIYV
+351 VSDVYA

-438 FLTGTNSA
+438 FLTGTSST
-446 DALPYELRKKTLRY
+446 DALPYELRKKTLSY

-527 KRGDIEIL
+527 KRGEIEIL

>member
-13 VRIADGTEISC
+13 AWIADGTEISR
-24 DADNLHEIK
+24 DTGNLNEIK
-33 PLKSEGILSGTKTL
+33 PLESEGILSGTKTL

-68 SQNSKARQNS
+68 SQNSKA
-78 KAKRDLKTVRNL
+78 KRDLKTMRNL
-90 EASRAGDARKDEVQ
+90 KMSKTSNARKDEAR

-152 GKNCELLRPS
+152 GKSCELLRPS

-167 GINFVFSCA
+167 SINFVFSCA

-189 KNGIAE
+189 KDGIAE
-195 RTKNSLSGENGAY
+195 RTKNSLSSENGAY
-208 LLAKGSRNLQDGVSA
+208 LLAKGSLNLQDGVSA
-223 AAQNEQSFA
+223 AAQNEQSFV
-232 KSGTDFARNASAQ
+232 KSGAGFARNASAQ
-245 SAINATSEGL
+245 STINATSEGL

-265 DQTFTCSTDV
+265 DQTFTCSADA
-275 KSANNAALDLAKS
+275 KSAKNAALDLAKS
-288 SSENSAVNSAR
+288 SSENSAANSAR
-299 SFAENSALNPVCSA
+299 SFAENPAINRVCSA

-318 ANSAG
+318 ANSAR

-329 TENFIKNPAANPAY
+329 TENFTKNPAS

-351 VSDIYV
+351 VSDVYA
-357 PSASEVADSVF
+357 PSASEIAGSVF
-368 QNAYAEQTAVQGRIT
+368 QNAYAEQTAVQGCIT

-438 FLTGTNSA
+438 FLTGTSSA
-446 DALPYELRKKTLRY
+446 DALPYELRKKTLSY

-527 KRGDIEIL
+527 KRGEIEIL

>member
-1 MASQEKNSRARS
+1 MASQEKNSRAHP
-13 VRIADGTEISC
+13 VRIADGTEISRY
-24 DADNLHEIK
+24 ADDLHEIK
-33 PLKSEGILSGTKTL
+33 PLESEWISSDTKTL
-47 NVAIASS
+47 NVARASS
-54 DAAQNLEAKQNLKA
+54 DATQNLGAKQNLKA
-68 SQNSKARQNS
+68 SRSSKARQNS
-78 KAKRDLKTVRNL
+78 KAKRDLKMSK
-90 EASRAGDARKDEVQ
+90 ASNARKDEVQ
-104 AKGAARNLKAEQA
+104 AKGAARNLQAERA
-117 GSESKGANNSA
+117 GSESKGANNIA
-128 TQIRKIVISRS
+128 TQIRKIEISRS
-139 DLNVLSLLANGAF
+139 DLNVLSLLTNGTF
-152 GKNCELLRPS
+152 GKICELLRPS
-162 KLSVC
+162 KLSIC

-176 DAKKGDILELYLS
+176 GAKKGDILELYLS
-189 KNGIAE
+189 KDGIAE
-195 RTKNSLSGENGAY
+195 RIKNSLSGKSGAY
-208 LLAKGSRNLQDGVSA
+208 LLAKELRNLQDGVSA

-232 KSGTDFARNASAQ
+232 KSGAGFTRTASVQ
-245 SAINATSEGL
+245 SGAINAVSEDL
-255 DHIESLAASY
+255 DHTESLDANY
-265 DQTFTCSTDV
+265 DQTFTLSADA
-275 KSANNAALDLAKS
+275 KSAKNAALDLAKS
-288 SSENSAVNSAR
+288 SSENSAANSAR
-299 SFAENSALNPVCSA
+299 SIAENSALNPVCSA

-318 ANSAG
+318 ANSAR
-323 NFISNS
+323 NFISDF
-329 TENFIKNPAANPAY
+329 TENFIKNSAANPAY
-343 CELVARID
+343 YELVARID
-351 VSDIYV
+351 VSDVYA
-357 PSASEVADSVF
+357 PSASEIAGSVF

-383 LLKNGLAEQ
+383 LLKNELAEQ

-438 FLTGTNSA
+438 FLTGTNST
-446 DALPYELRKKTLRY
+446 DALLYELRKKTLSY

-527 KRGDIEIL
+527 KRGEIEIL

>member
-13 VRIADGTEISC
+13 AWIADGTEISR
-24 DADNLHEIK
+24 DTGNLNEIK
-33 PLKSEGILSGTKTL
+33 PLESEGILSGTKTL

-68 SQNSKARQNS
+68 SRNS
-78 KAKRDLKTVRNL
+78 KAKRDLKTMRNL
-90 EASRAGDARKDEVQ
+90 KMSKASNARKDEAR

-152 GKNCELLRPS
+152 GKSCELLRPS

-176 DAKKGDILELYLS
+176 DAKKGDILELYLR
-189 KNGIAE
+189 KDGIAE
-195 RTKNSLSGENGAY
+195 RAKNSLSGESGAY
-208 LLAKGSRNLQDGVSA
+208 LLAKESRNLQDGVSA

-232 KSGTDFARNASAQ
+232 KSGTDFARTASAQ

-255 DHIESLAASY
+255 DHIESLAACH
-265 DQTFTCSTDV
+265 DQTFTRSTDV
-275 KSANNAALDLAKS
+275 KSANNAALDSEKS
-288 SSENSAVNSAR
+288 SSEKSAVNSAQ
-299 SFAENSALNPVCSA
+299 SFAENSALNRVCST
-313 DAKSV
+313 DTKSV
-318 ANSAG
+318 ANSVG

-329 TENFIKNPAANPAY
+329 TENFIKNPAS

-351 VSDIYV
+351 VSDVYA

-438 FLTGTNSA
+438 FLTGTNST
-446 DALPYELRKKTLRY
+446 DALLYELRKKTLSY

-527 KRGDIEIL
+527 KRGEIEIL

>member
-13 VRIADGTEISC
+13 VWIADGTEISR
-24 DADNLHEIK
+24 DTGNLNEIK
-33 PLKSEGILSGTKTL
+33 PLESEGILSGIKTL
-47 NVAIASS
+47 NATKASS
-54 DAAQNLEAKQNLKA
+54 DAALNLKAKQNLKA

-78 KAKRDLKTVRNL
+78 KAKRNLKTMRNL
-90 EASRAGDARKDEVQ
+90 KMSKASNARKDEAR

-162 KLSVC
+162 KLSIC

-189 KNGIAE
+189 KDGIAG
-195 RTKNSLSGENGAY
+195 RAKNSLSGESGAY
-208 LLAKGSRNLQDGVSA
+208 LLAKESRNLQDGVSA
-223 AAQNEQSFA
+223 TAQNEQSFA
-232 KSGTDFARNASAQ
+232 KSGTDFARTASAQ

-265 DQTFTCSTDV
+265 DQTFTRSTDV
-275 KSANNAALDLAKS
+275 KSANNAALDSEKS
-288 SSENSAVNSAR
+288 SSEKSAVNSAQ
-299 SFAENSALNPVCSA
+299 SFAENSALNRVCST

-318 ANSAG
+318 ANSVG

-329 TENFIKNPAANPAY
+329 TENFIKNPAS

-351 VSDIYV
+351 VSDVYA

-438 FLTGTNSA
+438 FLTGTSSA
-446 DALPYELRKKTLRY
+446 DALPYELRKKTLSY

-482 DDKPALQCAIA
+482 DDKPALQCTIA

-512 FFEGGGVHSVLDEYQ
+512 FFDGGGVHSVLDEYQ

>member
-1 MASQEKNSRARS
+1 MASQEKNSRAHP
-13 VRIADGTEISC
+13 VRIAGEIEISR

-33 PLKSEGILSGTKTL
+33 PLESEGISNGTKTL
-47 NVAIASS
+47 NATRASS

-68 SQNSKARQNS
+68 SQNSKA
-78 KAKRDLKTVRNL
+78 KRDLKTMRNL
-90 EASRAGDARKDEVQ
+90 KMSKTSNARKDEAR
-104 AKGAARNLKAEQA
+104 AKSAARNLKAEQA
-117 GSESKGANNSA
+117 ESESKGANNSA

-152 GKNCELLRPS
+152 GKSCELLRPS

-189 KNGIAE
+189 KDGIAE
-195 RTKNSLSGENGAY
+195 RTKNSLSGESGAY
-208 LLAKGSRNLQDGVSA
+208 LLAKESRNLQDGVSA

-232 KSGTDFARNASAQ
+232 KSGTDFARTASAQ

-255 DHIESLAASY
+255 DHIESLAACY
-265 DQTFTCSTDV
+265 DQTFTRSADV
-275 KSANNAALDLAKS
+275 KSANNAALDSEKS
-288 SSENSAVNSAR
+288 SSENSAVNSAQ
-299 SFAENSALNPVCSA
+299 SFAENSALNRVCST
-313 DAKSV
+313 DSKSV

-329 TENFIKNPAANPAY
+329 TENFIKNPAS

-351 VSDIYV
+351 VSDVYA
-357 PSASEVADSVF
+357 PSASEIAGSVF

-438 FLTGTNSA
+438 FLTGTSSA
-446 DALPYELRKKTLRY
+446 DALPYELRKKTLSY

-567 QNLKALLRAG
+567 QNLKELLHAG

>member
-1 MASQEKNSRARS
+1 MASQEKNSRAHP
-13 VRIADGTEISC
+13 VRIADGTEISR
-24 DADNLHEIK
+24 DTGNLHEIK
-33 PLKSEGILSGTKTL
+33 PLESEGILSGTKTL
-47 NVAIASS
+47 NVARASS

-68 SQNSKARQNS
+68 SQSSKARQNS
-78 KAKRDLKTVRNL
+78 KAKRDLKMVRNL
-90 EASRAGDARKDEVQ
+90 KTSRAGDARKDKAQ
-104 AKGAARNLKAEQA
+104 AKGAAWNLKAEQA
-117 GSESKGANNSA
+117 GSESKGANNIA
-128 TQIRKIVISRS
+128 TQIRKIEISRS

-176 DAKKGDILELYLS
+176 DAKKGDILELYLR
-189 KNGIAE
+189 KDGIAE
-195 RTKNSLSGENGAY
+195 CAKNSLSGESGAY
-208 LLAKGSRNLQDGVSA
+208 LLAKGSLNLQDGVSA

-232 KSGTDFARNASAQ
+232 KSGVGFARTTSAQ
-245 SAINATSEGL
+245 STINATSEGL
-255 DHIESLAASY
+255 DHIESLDANY
-265 DQTFTCSTDV
+265 DQI
-275 KSANNAALDLAKS
+275 
-288 SSENSAVNSAR
+288 
-299 SFAENSALNPVCSA
+299 FACSA

-329 TENFIKNPAANPAY
+329 TENFIKNSAANPAY

-351 VSDIYV
+351 VSDVYA

-438 FLTGTNSA
+438 FLTGTSSA
-446 DALPYELRKKTLRY
+446 DALPYELRKKTLSY

>member
-13 VRIADGTEISC
+13 AWIADGTEISR
-24 DADNLHEIK
+24 DTGNLNEIK
-33 PLKSEGILSGTKTL
+33 PLESEGILSGTKTL

-68 SQNSKARQNS
+68 SRNS
-78 KAKRDLKTVRNL
+78 KAKRDLKTMRNL
-90 EASRAGDARKDEVQ
+90 KMSKASNARKDEAR

-152 GKNCELLRPS
+152 GKSCELLRPS

-176 DAKKGDILELYLS
+176 DAKKGDILELYLR
-189 KNGIAE
+189 KDGIAE
-195 RTKNSLSGENGAY
+195 RAKNSLSGESGAY
-208 LLAKGSRNLQDGVSA
+208 LLAKESRNLQDGVSA

-232 KSGTDFARNASAQ
+232 KSGTDFARTASAQ

-255 DHIESLAASY
+255 DHIESLAACH
-265 DQTFTCSTDV
+265 DQTFTRSTDV
-275 KSANNAALDLAKS
+275 KSANNAALDSEKS
-288 SSENSAVNSAR
+288 SSEKSAVNSAQ
-299 SFAENSALNPVCSA
+299 SFAENSALNRGCST
-313 DAKSV
+313 DSKSV
-318 ANSAG
+318 ANSVG

-329 TENFIKNPAANPAY
+329 TENFIKNPAS

-351 VSDIYV
+351 VSDVYA

-438 FLTGTNSA
+438 FLTGTSSA
-446 DALPYELRKKTLRY
+446 DALPYELRKKTLSY

-527 KRGDIEIL
+527 KRGEIEIL

>member
-1 MASQEKNSRARS
+1 MASQEKNSHARS
-13 VRIADGTEISC
+13 TWIADGTEISR
-24 DADNLHEIK
+24 DTGNLNEIK
-33 PLKSEGILSGTKTL
+33 PLESEGISSGTKTL
-47 NVAIASS
+47 NATKASS
-54 DAAQNLEAKQNLKA
+54 DAALNLKAKQNLK
-68 SQNSKARQNS
+68 
-78 KAKRDLKTVRNL
+78 TMRNL
-90 EASRAGDARKDEVQ
+90 KMSKTSNARKDEAR

-117 GSESKGANNSA
+117 GSESKSANNSA

-152 GKNCELLRPS
+152 GKSCELLRPS

-176 DAKKGDILELYLS
+176 DAKKGDILELYLR
-189 KNGIAE
+189 KDGIAE
-195 RTKNSLSGENGAY
+195 RAKNSLSGESGAY
-208 LLAKGSRNLQDGVSA
+208 LLAKESRNLQDGVSA

-232 KSGTDFARNASAQ
+232 KSGTDFARTASAQ

-255 DHIESLAASY
+255 DHIESLTASY
-265 DQTFTCSTDV
+265 DQTFTCSADT
-275 KSANNAALDLAKS
+275 KSAKNATLDLAKS

-299 SFAENSALNPVCSA
+299 SIAENSAINRVCSA

-318 ANSAG
+318 ANSAR

-329 TENFIKNPAANPAY
+329 TENFIKNPAS

-351 VSDIYV
+351 VSDVYA

-438 FLTGTNSA
+438 FLTGTSSA
-446 DALPYELRKKTLRY
+446 DALPYELRKKTLSY

-527 KRGDIEIL
+527 KRGEIEIL